1 MMKLTYAI
9 LGGTGHIGSVLSDLL
24 LKANMQV
31 TIIGHNADKQKQW
44 IAKGAHY
51 EIADILDSEKL
62 HSIFRTADRIFILNP
77 PADPK
82 GDAESREIKQ
92 AESIVKALKGL
103 HPQKIV
109 LASTYGARE
118 GKNIFD
124 LGTLYQLEQALQKLG
139 LPLAIIRSA
148 YYMSNF
154 DLPAEMAIQSG
165 KLSTLIPADF
175 KIPMVAPK
183 DIATLAAACL
193 QDARTGI
200 FYIQAQD
207 EYSAE
212 DVTRILTTLS
222 NKKITPQEIP
232 EEKWSSYMEENGF
245 SSTSVESFIG
255 MTRLTID
262 EKFQAPNPETGQ
274 TTLEEYLKQ
283 TIKIPK

>member
-1 MMKLTYAI
+1 MKQTYAI
-9 LGGTGHIGSVLSDLL
+9 LGGTGHIGAALSDQL
-24 LKANMQV
+24 LKANKQV
-31 TIIGHNADKQKQW
+31 IIIGHNADKQKQW
-44 IAKGAHY
+44 NAKGANY

-62 HSIFRTADRIFILNP
+62 HSIFLKAERIFILNP

-82 GDAESREIKQ
+82 GDAESQEIKQ
-92 AESIVKALKGL
+92 VDSIVKALQGL
-103 HPQKIV
+103 QPQKIV
-109 LASTYGARE
+109 LASTYGARK

-124 LGTLYQLEQALQKLG
+124 LGTLYRLEQGLQKFG

-154 DLPAEMAIQSG
+154 DLPAQMAMESG
-165 KLSTLIPADF
+165 KLSTVIPANF

-183 DIATLAAACL
+183 DIAIIAAARL
-193 QDARTGI
+193 QDASTGI

-212 DVTRILTTLS
+212 DAANILSLLS
-222 NKKITPQEIP
+222 DKKITPNEIP
-232 EEKWSSYMEENGF
+232 EERWQTYMEENGF
-245 SSTSVESFIG
+245 SSASAKSFTG

-274 TTLEEYLKQ
+274 TSLEEYLKQ
-283 TIKIPK
+283 TIKTT